1 MKNVFMSKNGV
12 EVRIHPESHPHR
24 MDLLEEAIAA
34 IELPTDSTFFKQT
47 VDLGHII
54 GVDHLVKTS
63 GNSKIVMLRRGSRA
77 GLTPMVINQGAAET
91 SRVTVICCVATDP
104 EEHAGRWV
112 VVTLFEGEQGM
123 PEPWDKKCDGNQELK
138 AKCQKFWDE
147 HALVPTPSEM
157 QEIVEM
163 LFDDLQKAHHQPGYN
178 C

>member
-1 MKNVFMSKNGV
+1 MKNVFMSKNGI

-34 IELPTDSTFFKQT
+34 VELPTDSTFFKQT

-54 GVDHLVKTS
+54 GVDHLVETD
-63 GNSKIVMLRRGSRA
+63 GNSKIVMLRRGNRA

-104 EEHAGRWV
+104 EEYAGRWV

-123 PEPWDKKCDGNQELK
+123 PEPWDKKCENNPELK
-138 AKCQKFWDE
+138 AKCRKFWNE
-147 HALVPTPSEM
+147 HALVPTPTEM
-157 QEIVEM
+157 LEITEM
-163 LFDDLQKAHHQPGYN
+163 LFDEMQKCHHQLGYN